1 MTHGR
6 FPGTS
11 SRVKGGSWGTQGGIG
26 ETPMDQETGIALTL
40 RPARA
45 EDEAAV
51 VALWRA
57 CGLVV
62 SWNDPVAD
70 FRRALGRGN
79 SDILIAA
86 DPAGKI
92 VGAAMIG
99 HDGHRGW
106 IYYLAAD
113 PDRRRQGIGRKLVA
127 AAQTWLKERGIAK
140 LQLMIR
146 DTNTEV
152 VRFYERIGFEI
163 APRVIMQKWL

>member
-1 MTHGR
+1 MAA
-6 FPGTS
+6 GTNS
-11 SRVKGGSWGTQGGIG
+11 I
-26 ETPMDQETGIALTL
+26 ETLAL
-40 RPARA
+40 RA
-45 EDEAAV
+45 AHADEEAAV
-51 VALWRA
+51 IALWRD

-86 DPAGKI
+86 DPAGTI
-92 VGAAMIG
+92 VGAALVG

-113 PDRRRQGIGRKLVA
+113 PNRRRRGIGRKLVE
-127 AAQTWLKERGIAK
+127 AAQAWLKARDIPK

-146 DTNTEV
+146 ETNVEV
-152 VRFYERIGFEI
+152 IRFYERIGFEN

>member
-1 MTHGR
+1 LAEKTD
-6 FPGTS
+6 S
-11 SRVKGGSWGTQGGIG
+11 A
-26 ETPMDQETGIALTL
+26 ETLTL
-40 RPARA
+40 RAA
-45 EDEAAV
+45 KAGDESAV
-51 VALWRA
+51 IALWLV

-86 DPAGKI
+86 DPADTI
-92 VGAAMIG
+92 VGAAMVG

-113 PDRRRQGIGRKLVA
+113 PQRRRQGIGRKLVEA
-127 AAQTWLKERGIAK
+127 AERWVAERGIPK

-146 DTNTEV
+146 ESNTEV
-152 VRFYERIGFEI
+152 IRFYERIGFEN

>member
-1 MTHGR
+1 MA
-6 FPGTS
+6 PGTD
-11 SRVKGGSWGTQGGIG
+11 RV
-26 ETPMDQETGIALTL
+26 ETLIL
-40 RPARA
+40 RAARA

-51 VALWRA
+51 IALWRA

-86 DPAGKI
+86 DPAGTI
-92 VGAAMIG
+92 VGAAMVG

-113 PDRRRQGIGRKLVA
+113 LDRRRRGIGRKLVA
-127 AAQTWLKERGIAK
+127 AAQAWLKERDIPK

-146 DTNTEV
+146 ESNTEV
-152 VRFYERIGFEI
+152 IRFYERIGFEK

>member
-1 MTHGR
+1 
-6 FPGTS
+6 
-11 SRVKGGSWGTQGGIG
+11 
-26 ETPMDQETGIALTL
+26 
-40 RPARA
+40 
-45 EDEAAV
+45 
-51 VALWRA
+51 
-57 CGLVV
+57 
-62 SWNDPVAD
+62 
-70 FRRALGRGN
+70 
-79 SDILIAA
+79 
-86 DPAGKI
+86 
-92 VGAAMIG
+92 MIG

-146 DTNTEV
+146 DTNTDV

>member
-1 MTHGR
+1 MA
-6 FPGTS
+6 PGTDW
-11 SRVKGGSWGTQGGIG
+11 V
-26 ETPMDQETGIALTL
+26 ETLTL
-40 RPARA
+40 RAART

-51 VALWRA
+51 IALWRA
-57 CGLVV
+57 CGLVA

-70 FRRALGRGN
+70 FRRALGRGH

-86 DPAGKI
+86 DPAGTI
-92 VGAAMIG
+92 VGAAMVG

-113 PDRRRQGIGRKLVA
+113 PARRRRGIGRKLVA
-127 AAQTWLKERGIAK
+127 AAQTWLRERDIPK

-146 DTNTEV
+146 EMNTEV
-152 VRFYERIGFEI
+152 IRFYERIGFEN

>member
-1 MTHGR
+1 
-6 FPGTS
+6 
-11 SRVKGGSWGTQGGIG
+11 
-26 ETPMDQETGIALTL
+26 MDQQTGFALSI
-40 RPARA
+40 RAARA
-45 EDEAAV
+45 EEEAAV

-70 FRRALGRGN
+70 FRLALGRSN

-86 DPAGKI
+86 DPEGAI

-113 PDRRRQGIGRKLVA
+113 PDRRRRGVGRKLVA
-127 AAQTWLKERGIAK
+127 ATQAWLKERGIPK
-140 LQLMIR
+140 LQLMVR
-146 DTNTEV
+146 DTNTDV

-163 APRVIMQKWL
+163 APRVILQKWL

>member
-1 MTHGR
+1 MN
-6 FPGTS
+6 PEL
-11 SRVKGGSWGTQGGIG
+11 GS
-26 ETPMDQETGIALTL
+26 AATL
-40 RPARA
+40 AVRPAKL
-45 EDEAAV
+45 EDETAV

-79 SDILIAA
+79 SDILVVL
-86 DPAGKI
+86 DPADTI
-92 VGAAMIG
+92 VGAAMVG

-113 PDRRRQGIGRKLVA
+113 PHRRRQGIGKNLVA
-127 AAQTWLKERGIAK
+127 AAERWVAERGMPK
-140 LQLMIR
+140 LQLMVR

-152 VRFYERIGFEI
+152 VEFYRRIGFKSI
-163 APRVIMQKWL
+163 PRIVLEKWL